1 MKPLLLGAGLAIP
14 LGSASFAEPAAP
26 QTMKIDAQGL
36 SAASK
41 KSTAARTRREPGK
54 IACTVAGC
62 HEIPPAAVLKWVTTG
77 TGSPPASTL
86 WSARPTAAAA
96 AKSGMNIEPTSG
108 AKSVR
113 TS

>member
-1 MKPLLLGAGLAIP
+1 MKPILLGAGLAIP

-41 KSTAARTRREPGK
+41 KSMAARTRREPGR

-62 HEIPPAAVLKWVTTG
+62 HEIPPGCRPQMGYNWDG
-77 TGSPPASTL
+77 IPPASTL

>member
-41 KSTAARTRREPGK
+41 KSTAARTRREPSK

-62 HEIPPAAVLKWVTTG
+62 HEIPPG
-77 TGSPPASTL
+77 C
-86 WSARPTAAAA
+86 RPQMGYNWDGIPIGFGIVGLHALPRPRQL
-96 AKSGMNIEPTSG
+96 NPT
-108 AKSVR
+108 
-113 TS
+113 

>member
-1 MKPLLLGAGLAIP
+1 MAIP

-41 KSTAARTRREPGK
+41 KSMAARTRREPGK

-62 HEIPPAAVLKWVTTG
+62 HEIYNWDGIPTG
-77 TGSPPASTL
+77 FDIVVCTPYRGRGS
-86 WSARPTAAAA
+86 
-96 AKSGMNIEPTSG
+96 
-108 AKSVR
+108 
-113 TS
+113 